1 MDTQKITQR
10 PNADDI
16 VLSASG
22 NRWLAIGIGA
32 ERFFND
38 YELVSDLCGI
48 CSSSKYHGCGPCAD
62 LKTGMAKTIK
72 AAWMS
77 GYKAGMRAKKLT
89 DFMKYLSSQTT
100 LKEKPRGL

>member
-1 MDTQKITQR
+1 LHYGEGMNTQKITQR

-38 YELVSDLCGI
+38 YEL
-48 CSSSKYHGCGPCAD
+48 
-62 LKTGMAKTIK
+62 
-72 AAWMS
+72 AWLWVKVARDE
-77 GYKAGMRAKKLT
+77 GRMRRVWIDNA
-89 DFMKYLSSQTT
+89 Y
-100 LKEKPRGL
+100 GLRPLVELGEEM